1 MACVQEITH
10 FEPFKCPHVAC
21 HQVSILPYYG
31 SVTTPFVA
39 AALILVTSQIDPL
52 PPVIREAV
60 LPVRLACID

>member
-1 MACVQEITH
+1 MWPATKYPV
-10 FEPFKCPHVAC
+10 
-21 HQVSILPYYG
+21 LPYYG

-60 LPVRLACID
+60 LPVRHALIEQVYRMSAHYLT